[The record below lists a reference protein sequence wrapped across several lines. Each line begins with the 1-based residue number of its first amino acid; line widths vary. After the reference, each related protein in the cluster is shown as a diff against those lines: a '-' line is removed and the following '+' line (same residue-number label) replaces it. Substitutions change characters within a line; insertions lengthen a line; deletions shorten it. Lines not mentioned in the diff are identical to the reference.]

1 MTRAELLSHG
11 GALSGRRG
19 VAEDRCD
26 RCCAPAHVY
35 VVLPTGLDL
44 VFCAHHARKLGP
56 ELREAGALMRGDGL
70 PESRDW

>member
-1 MTRAELLSHG
+1 MARSDSLTSDVTSRP
-11 GALSGRRG
+11 RVG
-19 VAEDRCD
+19 VAEEICD

-44 VFCAHHARKLGP
+44 VFCAHHART
-56 ELREAGALMRGDGL
+56 LRADLRRAGALMRSDGL